1 MQNQKPNGPCEQRFR
16 TSINENSSHLI
27 NKAHIILERMN
38 KVQRCS
44 TATLD
49 TSSSSSCGKDH
60 ARRNESAM
68 LVDDTQESKL
78 VSNTDQNDVVSGVTV
93 NGFHPQLC
101 AWQNKQTK
109 LSLTT
114 ERMEIDQEIYDDVT
128 SCREEE
134 NNFVRNISSRKMIG
148 GPDNQRFSN
157 ETPIR
162 DIYQDMFEDSDVAQ
176 AIATPGGRFRA
187 WNKEFLRV
195 CSFAQTGPYASLTIF
210 DFVLPSMLPQL
221 HHIFVKALHEDF
233 PQEKHTESNREYLTL
248 TVPCVDLNESDSS
261 YYITLSLMYDS
272 EPSKRCFH
280 CILSTTPGGNVGEI
294 YNILQDDLMN
304 ML

>member
-1 MQNQKPNGPCEQRFR
+1 MQNQKPNGPCEQSFR
-16 TSINENSSHLI
+16 TSINEKSSHLI
-27 NKAHIILERMN
+27 NNAHIILERMN

-49 TSSSSSCGKDH
+49 TSSSSSSSSSCGKDH

-78 VSNTDQNDVVSGVTV
+78 VSNTDQNDVVSGVAV

-109 LSLTT
+109 LTLST

-134 NNFVRNISSRKMIG
+134 NNFVRNISNRKMIG
-148 GPDNQRFSN
+148 GPDKQRFSN

-176 AIATPGGRFRA
+176 AIATPGKKFQC
-187 WNKEFLRV
+187 EICFI
-195 CSFAQTGPYASLTIF
+195 SF
-210 DFVLPSMLPQL
+210 DFYYSMLTL
-221 HHIFVKALHEDF
+221 HHWH
-233 PQEKHTESNREYLTL
+233 H
-248 TVPCVDLNESDSS
+248 
-261 YYITLSLMYDS
+261 
-272 EPSKRCFH
+272 
-280 CILSTTPGGNVGEI
+280 
-294 YNILQDDLMN
+294 
-304 ML
+304 